1 MKMKKLS
8 IIVPYRD
15 REEHMNL
22 FVPHMEKLLG
32 SQGID
37 FEIVIV
43 HQCDKKKFNRAKLLN
58 VGFHECPNS
67 DYYAFHDVD
76 MLPLDSDYSYPEGPT
91 HLATEAEQFGYK
103 LPYDGY
109 FGGVTLFDKESFLKI
124 NGYSNSYWGWGAE
137 DDDVLLRCMIM
148 GIPTYR
154 KKCRYSSLSHD
165 RDIEQ
170 TQYMLNIQKL
180 RELQVNP
187 TKDEISKDGLS
198 NLRYEKLGVDEI
210 SENTRMVNVLL

>member
-1 MKMKKLS
+1 MSKKIS
-8 IIVPYRD
+8 IVVPYRD

-22 FVPHMEKLLG
+22 FVPHMEKLLK
-32 SQGID
+32 SQDVD

-43 HQCDKKKFNRAKLLN
+43 HQADNKKFNRAKLLN
-58 VGFHECPNS
+58 IGFNESLNS

-76 MLPLDSDYSYPEGPT
+76 MLPLDSDYSYPDGPT

-109 FGGVTLFDKESFLKI
+109 FGGVTLFDKDSFVKI

-137 DDDVLLRCMIM
+137 DDDILLRCAIM
-148 GIPTYR
+148 GIQTFR
-154 KKCRYSSLSHD
+154 KKCRYKSLDHT

-180 RELQVNP
+180 REFQVNP
-187 TKDEISKDGLS
+187 TPDEISKDGLS
-198 NLRYEKLGVDEI
+198 DLKYEKLSEKKI
-210 SENTRMVNVLL
+210 SSKTRMINVII